1 MVKIFGFTLI
11 RNGIKYDYPFVES
24 LISLGGVSEKIYLA
38 VGKSEDGTEALVQK
52 LPKIKV
58 LNTVWDDSLRAG
70 GIILSQQTNVA
81 LDELRK
87 EQGALPGAWG
97 FYLQGDEVI
106 HEDDYS
112 TIIQDIERA
121 EKEGADAV
129 AFRYLHFWQS
139 HKKIAINK
147 KWYPQE
153 IRAIK
158 LSSSL
163 TSWGDA
169 QSFRP
174 TNKIFY
180 SDARIFHYGHVRE
193 SASYANK
200 KRDILRL
207 YHLDN
212 KLNKYRRREMR
223 FDSQT
228 EVLTYFGSHPMVMRE
243 RILKLEKF
251 WKPDERSEVFIVGE
265 KNNINSSV
273 FLNLAAKKVSWF
285 QSIFDVPFS
294 ARKMAI
300 VLNPSLLT
308 SLYLMLVHWV
318 WPFSSVPRKMRSK
331 LALPWPEDFYWTLR
345 LSEKS
350 IAMKVND

>member
-1 MVKIFGFTLI
+1 MAKIFGFTLI

-52 LPKIKV
+52 LPKIHV
-58 LNTVWDDSLRAG
+58 INTIWDDSLRAG
-70 GIILSQQTNVA
+70 GVILSQQTNVA

-87 EQGALPGAWG
+87 EHGTFPGAWG

-112 TIIQDIERA
+112 TIIRDIERA
-121 EKEGADAV
+121 ENEGADAV
-129 AFRYLHFWQS
+129 SFRYLHFWQS

-158 LSSSL
+158 LNSSL
-163 TSWGDA
+163 VSWGDA

-174 TNKIFY
+174 ANKIFY

-212 KLNKYRRREMR
+212 KLSKYRRREKR

-228 EVLTYFGSHPMVMRE
+228 EVLTYLGSHPKVMRE
-243 RILKLEKF
+243 RILKLEQF
-251 WKPDERSEVFIVGE
+251 WNPDECGEVFIVGE
-265 KNNINSSV
+265 KNNLNSS
-273 FLNLAAKKVSWF
+273 FLLKLAAKKISWF
-285 QSIFDVPFS
+285 PTIFNVPFS
-294 ARKMAI
+294 ERSKAI
-300 VLNPSLLT
+300 VLNPSVLT
-308 SLYLMLVHWV
+308 SLYLILIHRV
-318 WPFSSVPRKMRSK
+318 WPFTSVPKKMRSK

-345 LSEKS
+345 MSEKS